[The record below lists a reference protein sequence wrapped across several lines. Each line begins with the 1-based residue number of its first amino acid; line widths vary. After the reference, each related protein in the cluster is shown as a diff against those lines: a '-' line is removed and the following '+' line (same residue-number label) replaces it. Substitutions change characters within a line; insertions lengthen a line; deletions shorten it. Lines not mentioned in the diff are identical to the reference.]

1 MVQLEKVEEP
11 GTETSPETSPEAT
24 AEVPEATAEVPPTP
38 APEAPTP
45 EAPEAP
51 EAEASTASTAKAE
64 PKRRGRPKGEPKPK
78 PEPKKRGR
86 PKKVEIGEPEVR
98 TYTPEPP
105 TPRPI
110 ATHQDFMRY
119 VAIQSQFSKQ
129 LQRDHWRS
137 LVRF

>member
-1 MVQLEKVEEP
+1 MVQLEKIEEP
-11 GTETSPETSPEAT
+11 GTEASPEAS
-24 AEVPEATAEVPPTP
+24 PEAGSEAEAGAPIEAPPETP
-38 APEAPTP
+38 ADQPAETPAEAPT
-45 EAPEAP
+45 EA
-51 EAEASTASTAKAE
+51 

-86 PKKVEIGEPEVR
+86 PKKVEIGQPEVR

-105 TPRPI
+105 TPRAPPRPVV
-110 ATHQDFMRY
+110 THQDFMRY
-119 VAIQSQFSKQ
+119 VAMQAQFSKQ